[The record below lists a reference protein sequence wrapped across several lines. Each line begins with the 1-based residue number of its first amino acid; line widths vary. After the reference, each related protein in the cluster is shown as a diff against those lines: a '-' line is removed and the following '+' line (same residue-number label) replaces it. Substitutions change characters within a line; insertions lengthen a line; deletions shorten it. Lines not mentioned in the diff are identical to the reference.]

1 MTNEEMKELID
12 EYKRFKA
19 FWKVNESL
27 ESQGVFGFIKTENK
41 NDFLKFFNY
50 FEDKIKTKK

>member
-12 EYKRFKA
+12 EYKRFKT

-27 ESQGVFGFIKTENK
+27 ESQGVFGFIKNEIK
-41 NDFLKFFNY
+41 NDFLKYFKY
-50 FEDKIKTKK
+50 FEDKI